1 MTSRQPRASQ
11 AELDYDNTL
20 FLSKEKEIRYNSV
33 FSFVKLHFEKWLN
46 RDVLIRNLAIVMTWL
61 ETMGWFDYLCSSHVI
76 YPRLVKLFYA
86 NLESSTTCI
95 ANSFVLGHPISIT
108 PDVIAETLGIPNTG
122 ITHFNDVE
130 KGEAL
135 GICLKRPNFNPIMTV
150 TSSHLPIA
158 TRIILL
164 LVTNTFL
171 PREGSHTLPSE
182 RDLKFVACVKNGTI
196 INLPYLII
204 NHLLSRPNHTPYPM
218 LLSRI
223 FMVVFAS
230 LNIDIPDDEQCVKPS
245 HKQLVNKV
253 GLRLCNIRFEDGL
266 WVKLQGGGREQMREK
281 ANVRAGDDEDD
292 EDDAQ
297 QFEMRPSVG
306 TSSSSSRP
314 TLESLQARMDLAQA
328 DIEYLKGRMDHFSE
342 GQANIIQSQAD
353 ILQVQANIIQM
364 FQNAFPQHPP
374 PDSS

>member
-1 MTSRQPRASQ
+1 
-11 AELDYDNTL
+11 
-20 FLSKEKEIRYNSV
+20 
-33 FSFVKLHFEKWLN
+33 
-46 RDVLIRNLAIVMTWL
+46 
-61 ETMGWFDYLCSSHVI
+61 MGWFDYHCSSHVI

-108 PDVIAETLGIPNTG
+108 PDLIAETLGIPNDG

-130 KGEAL
+130 KQEAL
-135 GICLKRPNFNPIMTV
+135 GICLERPNFNPIMTV

-182 RDLKFVACVKNGTI
+182 RDLKFVACVKNGTP

-223 FMVVFAS
+223 FMFVFAS

-245 HKQLVNKV
+245 HKQLVNKAA
-253 GLRLCNIRFEDGL
+253 LRLCNIRFEDG
-266 WVKLQGGGREQMREK
+266 V
-281 ANVRAGDDEDD
+281 
-292 EDDAQ
+292 
-297 QFEMRPSVG
+297 
-306 TSSSSSRP
+306 
-314 TLESLQARMDLAQA
+314 
-328 DIEYLKGRMDHFSE
+328 
-342 GQANIIQSQAD
+342 
-353 ILQVQANIIQM
+353 
-364 FQNAFPQHPP
+364 
-374 PDSS
+374 

>member
-1 MTSRQPRASQ
+1 
-11 AELDYDNTL
+11 
-20 FLSKEKEIRYNSV
+20 
-33 FSFVKLHFEKWLN
+33 
-46 RDVLIRNLAIVMTWL
+46 
-61 ETMGWFDYLCSSHVI
+61 MGWFDYLCSSHVI

-95 ANSFVLGHPISIT
+95 ANSFVLGNPISIT
-108 PDVIAETLGIPNTG
+108 PDLIAETLGIPNAG
-122 ITHFNDVE
+122 ITHFNDIG
-130 KGEAL
+130 KTKAL
-135 GICLKRPNFNPIMTV
+135 GICLEQPNVNPLMNV
-150 TSSHLPIA
+150 TCSHLPIA

-182 RDLKFVACVKNGTI
+182 RDLKFVACVKNGTQ
-196 INLPYLII
+196 INLPYLIV

-223 FMVVFAS
+223 FES
-230 LNIDIPDDEQCVKPS
+230 LNLDIPDDEQCVKPS
-245 HKQLVNKV
+245 HKQLVNKA
-253 GLRLCNIRFEDGL
+253 GLRLCNIRFEDGV
-266 WVKLQGGGREQMREK
+266 WVKLQGGGREQMREQ
-281 ANVRAGDDEDD
+281 ANVRAGDDEDYD

-297 QFEMRPSVG
+297 QFEMRPNVG

-314 TLESLQARMDLAQA
+314 TLESLQARMDLVQA

-353 ILQVQANIIQM
+353 ILQGQDNIIQM
-364 FQNAFPQHPP
+364 FQNTFPQHPP